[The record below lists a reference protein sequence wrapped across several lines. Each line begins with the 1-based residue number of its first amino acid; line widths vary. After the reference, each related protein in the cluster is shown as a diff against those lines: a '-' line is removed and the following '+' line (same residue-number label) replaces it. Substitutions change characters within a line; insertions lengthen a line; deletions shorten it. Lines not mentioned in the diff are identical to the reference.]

1 MSSYART
8 ILLPA
13 ITFLCSLFI
22 FSTSTLAIN
31 PPSFTILSEVEPTGV
46 DFNNTQEERI
56 TEITP
61 WALEN
66 KTKTGGNH
74 LFLVSSNKTF
84 LCEFPDNIFGSIFT
98 STVSSCKLRQGSTI
112 NRQTVNNTYD
122 TTLPLWRR
130 DFYGAFSGH
139 IVVTDS
145 GTLIYAIN
153 HGELL
158 NNDYF
163 MPLGQPCYPTPN
175 IGYWIP
181 PCDGQPENVSYNAF
195 VTMSSFNFGRDFYS
209 QTPFTDL
216 GPVVWPANGYVDAG
230 KKATYL
236 GILHPSSI
244 IKDGYLYVFF
254 RDTSLGQDSE
264 GRGPGPKV
272 ARAPI
277 TSTGVDPKSFK
288 TYYNGAFTDSALPQG
303 FDKNNI
309 MNYFN
314 KKGGRSSSLFV
325 RDYSPQYITNTYS
338 FAVAKIKNNP
348 GYLGVSNDLI
358 KGLSFRFSL
367 DLVNWSNDT
376 VLSQGGAAGDS
387 GPFMYARLADI
398 NGDSS
403 SEIDPQDFYVIG
415 TQNHIVN
422 KMHLKLNN
430 LPTFSGDLNADGK
443 VNIYD
448 YVKLLNGFN
457 VIYFADD
464 FAKLLSN
471 YGM

>member
-1 MSSYART
+1 
-8 ILLPA
+8 
-13 ITFLCSLFI
+13 
-22 FSTSTLAIN
+22 
-31 PPSFTILSEVEPTGV
+31 
-46 DFNNTQEERI
+46 
-56 TEITP
+56 
-61 WALEN
+61 
-66 KTKTGGNH
+66 
-74 LFLVSSNKTF
+74 
-84 LCEFPDNIFGSIFT
+84 
-98 STVSSCKLRQGSTI
+98 
-112 NRQTVNNTYD
+112 
-122 TTLPLWRR
+122 
-130 DFYGAFSGH
+130 
-139 IVVTDS
+139 
-145 GTLIYAIN
+145 
-153 HGELL
+153 
-158 NNDYF
+158 
-163 MPLGQPCYPTPN
+163 
-175 IGYWIP
+175 
-181 PCDGQPENVSYNAF
+181 
-195 VTMSSFNFGRDFYS
+195 MSSFNFGRDFYS